1 MVARM
6 EGQRRLFNS
15 YIATGTPTAFL
26 TGLGRLLIPLAP
38 GREGI
43 DGLLAEVVL
52 SRLFHVLSNA
62 LTPLLLLLL
71 ARRLGLAWGGQ
82 GALLF
87 YLTFD
92 PTLREMG
99 SLAHL
104 ESFLTLSIP
113 VGLLLFGLS
122 HLHKSMLLSVASGVV
137 FGLAFANR
145 INGGVVVIAALA
157 YVGLRLLF
165 RPEASE
171 SVWDSLW
178 RDGVRLGLLCLV
190 GWAVFI
196 LCFPPLWRSPLFG
209 FVDFLYQ
216 QVALTGAGPNFRAPA
231 LFLWTHSNLT
241 FLFLVLTLAGLFL
254 KPVRSSRVFQLGL
267 LLLLF
272 GVLIVS
278 LPERFYPRYLASALP
293 GLGLAGS
300 CTVAYALEGRRKYSI
315 HLTRLAIGALL
326 LLTTWFAISISTR
339 HWDGFQ
345 QIREFYGEL
354 NSQNFAR
361 IEVPSFGS
369 FFYRP
374 GATSGDR
381 ILLVRTSNDHS
392 RLFYLDVLLTDLR
405 WIHHLRGRWTHQRLE
420 KRSACSEG
428 NWMLANLSP
437 RNFRN
442 ENAIRLGG
450 AIAWPCGE

>member
-15 YIATGTPTAFL
+15 YIATGSGTAFL

-43 DGLLAEVVL
+43 DGLLAEIVL
-52 SRLFHVLSNA
+52 SRLFHVFCSV

-71 ARRLGLAWGGQ
+71 AKRLGLAWAGQ
-82 GALLF
+82 AALLF
-87 YLTFD
+87 YFIFD
-92 PTLREMG
+92 PILQEMG

-104 ESFLTLSIP
+104 EAFLTLTIP
-113 VGLLLFGLS
+113 VALLLFGLS
-122 HLHKSMLLSVASGVV
+122 HLQKSLPLSLAAGGV

-145 INGGVVVIAALA
+145 VNGGVVVIAALA
-157 YVGLRLLF
+157 YITLRLLF

-171 SVWDSLW
+171 SVRDSLW

-216 QVALTGAGPNFRAPA
+216 QAALTGAGPNFHAPA
-231 LFLWTHSNLT
+231 VFLWTNSNLR
-241 FLFLVLTLAGLFL
+241 FLFVLLSLAGFFL
-254 KPVRSSRVFQLGL
+254 KPVRSSRVFQLGV

-278 LPERFYPRYLASALP
+278 LQERFYSRYLASVLP

-300 CTVAYALEGRRKYSI
+300 CTVAYALERRGKYSI
-315 HLTRLAIGALL
+315 HLARLAIGALL
-326 LLTTWFAISISTR
+326 LLTTWLGVSISTR

-345 QIREFYGEL
+345 QIREFYGKL
-354 NSQNFAR
+354 NSQSFAR

-374 GATSGDR
+374 DATSADR
-381 ILLVRTSNDHS
+381 TLLVRTSNAHS
-392 RLFYLDVLLTDLR
+392 RLFYLEVLLTDLR
-405 WIHHLRGRWTHQRLE
+405 RIHHLRDGWTRHRLE
-420 KRSACSEG
+420 KKSACTEG
-428 NWMLANLSP
+428 NWILSNLSP
-437 RNFRN
+437 RSFGT
-442 ENAIRLGG
+442 EHAIRLGG
-450 AIAWPCGE
+450 VIAWPCGE

>member
-1 MVARM
+1 M

-15 YIATGTPTAFL
+15 YIATGTGTAFL

-43 DGLLAEVVL
+43 DRLLAEVVL
-52 SRLFHVLSNA
+52 SRLFHVLCSV

-71 ARRLGLAWGGQ
+71 AKRVGLAWGGQ
-82 GALLF
+82 AALLF
-87 YLTFD
+87 YLMFD
-92 PTLREMG
+92 PLLREMG
-99 SLAHL
+99 SVAHL
-104 ESFLTLSIP
+104 ESFLTLTIP
-113 VGLLLFGLS
+113 VALLLFGLS
-122 HLHKSMLLSVASGVV
+122 HLKKSLPLSLAAGVV

-157 YVGLRLLF
+157 YVALRLLF

-178 RDGVRLGLLCLV
+178 RDGVRLGSLCLV

-216 QVALTGAGPNFRAPA
+216 QAALTGAGPDFHAPA
-231 LFLWTHSNLT
+231 VFLWTNSKLR
-241 FLFLVLTLAGLFL
+241 FLFVLLTLAGLFV

-278 LPERFYPRYLASALP
+278 LPGQFYSRYLASVLP

-300 CTVAYALEGRRKYSI
+300 CTVAYALERQGRHSV

-326 LLTTWFAISISTR
+326 LLTTWFAVSISIR
-339 HWDGFQ
+339 HRDGFQ
-345 QIREFYGEL
+345 QIREFYGKL
-354 NSQNFAR
+354 NSQHFTA

-374 GATSGDR
+374 ESTSGYR
-381 ILLVRTSNDHS
+381 TLQMRTSNDHS
-392 RLFYLDVLLTDLR
+392 QLFYLEVLLTDLR
-405 WIHHLRGRWTHQRLE
+405 RIHHLRDGWTHQRLE
-420 KRSACSEG
+420 KRSACAGG
-428 NWMLANLSP
+428 NWMLANRSP
-437 RNFRN
+437 RHFGA
-442 ENAIRLGG
+442 ENAIRLDGLL
-450 AIAWPCGE
+450 AWRCGE